1 MPVPAMT
8 DAVEFAKPSRL
19 PRLPFLVL
27 GYAGTAALLR
37 PDVYLSMVADYA
49 SKALTAA
56 PSLLALGILIAALV
70 RRRSAPLAYVREL
83 LRTRTLPF
91 VVTALLAVLG
101 MAAFTTFK
109 LSITGFIPFWAD
121 RALADIDHVLHLGDL
136 GLILHKV
143 IPDWYGYFI
152 GVLYGPI
159 WVLMWFGVMGGVV
172 LHSDPA
178 LRQRYFT
185 TMALTIAL
193 LGTVL
198 ATLLAS
204 VGPIFYDHFY
214 NSARYAELLA
224 ELKAS
229 PVGEHMALMRG
240 MLLANY
246 GVKDPAMGTGISAMP
261 SMHVAIATVN
271 VLLLFRLNRVAGLIG
286 CVYLLMIFT
295 GSVYLAWHY
304 ALDGY
309 VSIAAVLII
318 WWLVGRFTQKER
330 VSPLG

>member
-1 MPVPAMT
+1 MT
-8 DAVEFAKPSRL
+8 DAVEIAKPSRL
-19 PRLPFLVL
+19 PRLPLLVL
-27 GYAGTAALLR
+27 GYAGLAALLR
-37 PDVYLSMVADYA
+37 PEVYLSMVADYA
-49 SKALTAA
+49 SQALTAA
-56 PSLLALGILIAALV
+56 PSLLILGISIAALV
-70 RRRSAPLAYVREL
+70 RRRSAPLAYVGEL
-83 LRTRTLPF
+83 LRSRTLPF
-91 VVTALLAVLG
+91 LVTALLAVLG
-101 MAAFTTFK
+101 IAAFTTFK

-121 RALADIDHVLHLGDL
+121 PALANIDHAIHFGDL
-136 GLILHKV
+136 GLWLHQV

-159 WVLMWFGVMGGVV
+159 WVLMWFGIMGGVA
-172 LHSDPA
+172 LHPDPA

-204 VGPIFYDHFY
+204 VGPIFYDQFY
-214 NSARYAELLA
+214 DSPRYAELLA
-224 ELKAS
+224 QLNAS
-229 PVGEHMALMRG
+229 AVGEHMALMRS
-240 MLLANY
+240 MLLSNY
-246 GVKDPAMGTGISAMP
+246 GVEHPAMGTGISAMP

-271 VLLLFRLNRVAGLIG
+271 VLLLFRLNRVAGLFG
-286 CVYLLMIFT
+286 CVYLLMILT

-309 VSIAAVLII
+309 VSIAAVTTI
-318 WWLVGRFTQKER
+318 WWLVGRFAQKAR